1 MLTDSENS
9 PTVGHK
15 PSKFKLQVRFLFFA
29 PKVVSCLWGY
39 GGTADAADFDV
50 CFAEMRTAKRRECL
64 RGNS

>member
-29 PKVVSCLWGY
+29 QKVVSCLWGY
-39 GGTADAADFDV
+39 GGMADAQVLKTCDS
-50 CFAEMRTAKRRECL
+50 
-64 RGNS
+64 GS

>member
-39 GGTADAADFDV
+39 GGMADAADFDV
-50 CFAEMRTAKRRECL
+50 CLIKPL
-64 RGNS
+64 